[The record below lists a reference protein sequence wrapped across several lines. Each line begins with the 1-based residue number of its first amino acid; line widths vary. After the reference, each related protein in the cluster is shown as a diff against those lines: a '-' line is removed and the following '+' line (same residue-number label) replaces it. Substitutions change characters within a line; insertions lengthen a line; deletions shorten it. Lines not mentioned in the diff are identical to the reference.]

1 MHMHAYNNNNKNYKE
16 TYDETTRN
24 ANHHFLCFQYGE
36 TRYRQQQKIMTIVI
50 GWVHEG
56 ETC

>member
-1 MHMHAYNNNNKNYKE
+1 MHTTTTTTTTNYQE

-36 TRYRQQQKIMTIVI
+36 ARYRQQQKIMTIVI